1 MRRQPAMARKTDPKQ
16 ESIDQYI
23 DQNLKK
29 VFSDL
34 ESDEMPS
41 EIVDLLSVLRAQDE
55 ELKAKK

>member
-1 MRRQPAMARKTDPKQ
+1 MTSSDNPKQ
-16 ESIDQYI
+16 QRIDRYI

-34 ESDEMPS
+34 EKDDMPD
-41 EIVDLLSVLRAQDE
+41 EIVDLLSVLRAQDQ

>member
-1 MRRQPAMARKTDPKQ
+1 MASKADPKQ
-16 ESIDQYI
+16 DKIDRYI

-34 ESDEMPS
+34 EGDDMPT
-41 EIVDLLSVLRAQDE
+41 EIIDLLSVLRAQDE